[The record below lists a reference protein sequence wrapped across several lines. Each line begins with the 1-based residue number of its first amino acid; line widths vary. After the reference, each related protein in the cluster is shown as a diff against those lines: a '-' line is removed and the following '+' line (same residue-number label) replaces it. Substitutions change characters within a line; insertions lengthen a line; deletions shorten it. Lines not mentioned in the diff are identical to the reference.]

1 MKLAA
6 RRRGLLENLKKLKR
20 SKRVTFFTKKPSRG
34 KGSGKQQENL
44 MDIVKIKVSVLWYR
58 IAVRRVRG
66 KNLTVNVPKK
76 YNGKHGSRGY
86 GGESSKH
93 TQKIFLRDRFFNHSF
108 SVLLIYFGVE
118 LHHSAV
124 AGSQLSLALLKL
136 AFMYAL
142 AEI

>member
-1 MKLAA
+1 M
-6 RRRGLLENLKKLKR
+6 
-20 SKRVTFFTKKPSRG
+20 VPD
-34 KGSGKQQENL
+34 SGHL
-44 MDIVKIKVSVLWYR
+44 
-58 IAVRRVRG
+58 RRVRG
-66 KNLTVNVPKK
+66 KSLTVNVPKK

-93 TQKIFLRDRFFNHSF
+93 TQEIFLRDRFFNHSF

-118 LHHSAV
+118 LQHSAV